1 MAHNNSID
9 CVPGLDEHV
18 FEMDGVRGYTSQLE
32 CAHHFAAVEQN
43 GAYVPSPHSATDVR
57 ANAKSSNASG
67 RVEMGSAGTA
77 KRKHVTKGKDE
88 ACNSEADSS
97 TRNQRDTKRTK
108 QNNVQILTDTPRSTI
123 MVAHTPEAIRTRLE
137 LEARAG
143 FMLAQY
149 RDDTPDLKSVQVQLS
164 DLVQGPY
171 RYDPSKFFGALNAS
185 CYTDM
190 SETINKFFTADC
202 VFKGFAMPV
211 R

>member
-43 GAYVPSPHSATDVR
+43 GAYVPSPHSAADVCV
-57 ANAKSSNASG
+57 NAKSNNATGRLETGSG
-67 RVEMGSAGTA
+67 VTA
-77 KRKHVTKGKDE
+77 KRKHVTNGKEE
-88 ACNSEADSS
+88 ACSSEADSS
-97 TRNQRDTKRTK
+97 PRNQRDIKRTK
-108 QNNVQILTDTPRSTI
+108 QNNVYTLTVTPRATV

-149 RDDTPDLKSVQVQLS
+149 RDDTPDLISVQVQLS